1 METGTLKTWYY
12 PACPG
17 VSRGR
22 AAPGDDA
29 DDDDDDVDDDDDDDD
44 KEHKHRDGGYHDI
57 AMLLMDK
64 AKKK

>member
-29 DDDDDDVDDDDDDDD
+29 DDDDDVDDGDDDDD